1 MPTPDSRNQRRG
13 AVLLESAL
21 VLLALLITL
30 VGVLDFGQLLFFHQS
45 FRERVRAGVR
55 YAVVHT
61 YDPAQIRNMVVYN
74 STTAPPG
81 EPPGLFGLTPAKV
94 TVTRY
99 DQGTADDRIE
109 VCISNYPLGFLSPLL
124 AGQTLNPVFRAV
136 APVEGLDA
144 TD

>member
-13 AVLLESAL
+13 EVLLESAL

-30 VGVLDFGQLLFFHQS
+30 IGALDFGQLLFFHQS

-81 EPPGLFGLTPAKV
+81 EPPGPWATPLR
-94 TVTRY
+94 TRDHTRLRTHY
-99 DQGTADDRIE
+99 SEPFQCRKTLLA
-109 VCISNYPLGFLSPLL
+109 LGFPSM
-124 AGQTLNPVFRAV
+124 AV
-136 APVEGLDA
+136 R
-144 TD
+144 